1 MHCTSHF
8 FSYNESMNKKLIGI
22 LASGGLILTAAIW
35 GFAFVVVKDSVDTIP
50 PVYMVSIRYTIA
62 AVLLG
67 FVLIPQFKK
76 LNRYYWIHGAVTGL
90 MLALGYITQT
100 IGCKY
105 TTAGKNAFLT
115 TIYVILIPLIS
126 WPLNKKR
133 PHFVVFLSAVMA
145 LVGIGLLALRN
156 EGGVLGFNVGDILTL
171 ICGLFYALHIIFT
184 AKFSQDKNPVILT
197 WIQFIVAAVFSWA
210 VSPLIDGSFSVAL
223 LKSSRV
229 IFSML
234 YLGIFSSLVA
244 FLLQNICLKYMESS
258 LASLFLS
265 LESVFG
271 VIFSTIFLRERM
283 TLVMIIGCVLIFAA
297 ITIADQFHAKKQ

>member
-8 FSYNESMNKKLIGI
+8 FSYNERMNKKLIGI

-67 FVLIPQFKK
+67 FVLISQFKK

>member
-1 MHCTSHF
+1 
-8 FSYNESMNKKLIGI
+8 MNKKLIGI

-197 WIQFIVAAVFSWA
+197 WIQFIVAAVFSWS

-271 VIFSTIFLRERM
+271 VVFSTIFLRERM

-297 ITIADQFHAKKQ
+297 ITIADQFHENKQ

>member
-1 MHCTSHF
+1 
-8 FSYNESMNKKLIGI
+8 MNKKLIGI

-133 PHFVVFLSAVMA
+133 PHFVVFLSAVIA

-197 WIQFIVAAVFSWA
+197 WIQFIVAAVFSWS

-271 VIFSTIFLRERM
+271 VIFSAIFLRERM
-283 TLVMIIGCVLIFAA
+283 TLVMIFGCVLIFAA

>member
-1 MHCTSHF
+1 
-8 FSYNESMNKKLIGI
+8 MNKKLIGI
-22 LASGGLILTAAIW
+22 LASAGLILTAAIW

-62 AVLLG
+62 AVVLG

-76 LNRYYWIHGAVTGL
+76 LNRYYWIHGAITGL

-210 VSPLIDGSFSVAL
+210 VSPLVDGSFSVAL

-271 VIFSTIFLRERM
+271 VIFSAIFLRERM
-283 TLVMIIGCVLIFAA
+283 TLIMIIGCVLIFAA
-297 ITIADQFHAKKQ
+297 ITIADQFHAKE

>member
-1 MHCTSHF
+1 
-8 FSYNESMNKKLIGI
+8 MNKKLIGI

-197 WIQFIVAAVFSWA
+197 WIQFIVASVFSWA

-271 VIFSTIFLRERM
+271 VVFSTIFLRERM

>member
-1 MHCTSHF
+1 
-8 FSYNESMNKKLIGI
+8 MNKKVIGI

-197 WIQFIVAAVFSWA
+197 WIQFIVAAVFSWS

-297 ITIADQFHAKKQ
+297 ITIADQFHENKQ

>member
-1 MHCTSHF
+1 
-8 FSYNESMNKKLIGI
+8 MNKKLIGI

-67 FVLIPQFKK
+67 FVLISQFKK

>member
-1 MHCTSHF
+1 
-8 FSYNESMNKKLIGI
+8 MNKKLIGI

-67 FVLIPQFKK
+67 FVLISQFKK

-126 WPLNKKR
+126 WPLNKKH

-184 AKFSQDKNPVILT
+184 AKFSQDKNPVIFT

>member
-1 MHCTSHF
+1 
-8 FSYNESMNKKLIGI
+8 MNKKLIGI

-67 FVLIPQFKK
+67 FVLIPQFNK

>member
-8 FSYNESMNKKLIGI
+8 FSYNERMNKKLIGI

-67 FVLIPQFKK
+67 FVLISQFKK

-197 WIQFIVAAVFSWA
+197 WIQFIVASVFSWA

-297 ITIADQFHAKKQ
+297 ITIADQFHENKQ

>member
-1 MHCTSHF
+1 
-8 FSYNESMNKKLIGI
+8 MNKKLIGI
-22 LASGGLILTAAIW
+22 LASGGLILTSAIW

-76 LNRYYWIHGAVTGL
+76 LNRYYWIHGSVTGL

-297 ITIADQFHAKKQ
+297 ITIADQFHENKQ

>member
-1 MHCTSHF
+1 
-8 FSYNESMNKKLIGI
+8 MNKKLIGI

-184 AKFSQDKNPVILT
+184 AKFSKDKNPVILT
-197 WIQFIVAAVFSWA
+197 WIQFIVASVFSWA

>member
-1 MHCTSHF
+1 
-8 FSYNESMNKKLIGI
+8 MNKKLIGI

-67 FVLIPQFKK
+67 FVLISQFKK

-156 EGGVLGFNVGDILTL
+156 EGGVLGFNVGDSLTL

-271 VIFSTIFLRERM
+271 VIFSAIFLRERM
-283 TLVMIIGCVLIFAA
+283 TLVMLIGCVLIFAA

>member
-1 MHCTSHF
+1 
-8 FSYNESMNKKLIGI
+8 MNKKLIGI

-156 EGGVLGFNVGDILTL
+156 EGGVLGFNVGDSLTL

-197 WIQFIVAAVFSWA
+197 WIQFIVAAVFSWS

-271 VIFSTIFLRERM
+271 VIFSAIFLRERM

-297 ITIADQFHAKKQ
+297 ITIADQFHENKQ

>member
-1 MHCTSHF
+1 
-8 FSYNESMNKKLIGI
+8 MNKKLIGI

-156 EGGVLGFNVGDILTL
+156 EGGVLGFNIGDILTL

-271 VIFSTIFLRERM
+271 VIFSAIFLRERM

>member
-1 MHCTSHF
+1 
-8 FSYNESMNKKLIGI
+8 MNKKLIGI

-67 FVLIPQFKK
+67 FVLISQFKK
-76 LNRYYWIHGAVTGL
+76 LNRYYWIHGSVTGL

>member
-1 MHCTSHF
+1 
-8 FSYNESMNKKLIGI
+8 MNKKLIGI

-67 FVLIPQFKK
+67 FVLISQFKK

-184 AKFSQDKNPVILT
+184 AKFSQNKNPVILT

-229 IFSML
+229 FFSML

-297 ITIADQFHAKKQ
+297 ITIADQFHENKQ

>member
-1 MHCTSHF
+1 MTG
-8 FSYNESMNKKLIGI
+8 MNKKIVGV
-22 LASGGLILTAAIW
+22 LASAGLILTAAIW

-50 PVYMVSIRYTIA
+50 PVYMVAIRYTIA
-62 AVLLG
+62 AVVLG
-67 FVLIPQFKK
+67 FVLIPQLKK
-76 LNRYYWIHGAVTGL
+76 LNRHYWIHGAITGL
-90 MLALGYITQT
+90 MLAAGYITQT

-126 WPLNKKR
+126 WPLYKKR

-156 EGGVLGFNVGDILTL
+156 EGAALGFNVGDILTL
-171 ICGLFYALHIIFT
+171 ICGLFYAFHIIFT
-184 AKFSQDKNPVILT
+184 AKYSQDKNPVILT
-197 WIQFIVAAVFSWA
+197 WIQFIVTAVFSWA
-210 VSPLIDGSFSVAL
+210 VSPLIDGAFSLTL

-229 IFSML
+229 ICSML
-234 YLGIFSSLVA
+234 YLGIFSSLIA

-271 VIFSTIFLRERM
+271 VIFSAIFLRERM

-297 ITIADQFHAKKQ
+297 ITIADQFHAKEE

>member
-1 MHCTSHF
+1 
-8 FSYNESMNKKLIGI
+8 MNKKLIGI

-67 FVLIPQFKK
+67 FVLISQFKK

-184 AKFSQDKNPVILT
+184 AKFSQDKNPIILT

>member
-8 FSYNESMNKKLIGI
+8 FSYNERMNKKLIGI

-76 LNRYYWIHGAVTGL
+76 LNRYYWIHGSVTGL

>member
-1 MHCTSHF
+1 
-8 FSYNESMNKKLIGI
+8 MNKKLIGI

-271 VIFSTIFLRERM
+271 VIFSAIFLRERM

-297 ITIADQFHAKKQ
+297 ITIADQFHENKQ

>member
-1 MHCTSHF
+1 
-8 FSYNESMNKKLIGI
+8 MNKKLIGI

-76 LNRYYWIHGAVTGL
+76 LNRYYWIHGSVTGL

-271 VIFSTIFLRERM
+271 VVFSTIFLRERM

>member
-1 MHCTSHF
+1 
-8 FSYNESMNKKLIGI
+8 MNKKLIGI
-22 LASGGLILTAAIW
+22 LASGGLILTSAIW

-197 WIQFIVAAVFSWA
+197 WIQFIVASVFSWA

-297 ITIADQFHAKKQ
+297 ITIADQFHEKKQ

>member
-1 MHCTSHF
+1 
-8 FSYNESMNKKLIGI
+8 MNKKLIGI

-67 FVLIPQFKK
+67 FVLISQFKK
-76 LNRYYWIHGAVTGL
+76 LNRYYWIHGSVTGL

-271 VIFSTIFLRERM
+271 VVFSTIFLRERM

>member
-1 MHCTSHF
+1 
-8 FSYNESMNKKLIGI
+8 MNKKLIGI

-67 FVLIPQFKK
+67 FVLISQFKK
-76 LNRYYWIHGAVTGL
+76 LNRYYWIHGSVTGL

-171 ICGLFYALHIIFT
+171 ICGLFYALHIIST

-271 VIFSTIFLRERM
+271 VIFSAIFLRERM

>member
-1 MHCTSHF
+1 
-8 FSYNESMNKKLIGI
+8 MNKKLIGI

-76 LNRYYWIHGAVTGL
+76 LNRYYWIHGSVTGL

-197 WIQFIVAAVFSWA
+197 WIQFIVASVFSWA

-271 VIFSTIFLRERM
+271 VIFSAIFLRERM

-297 ITIADQFHAKKQ
+297 ITIADQFHENKQ

>member
-1 MHCTSHF
+1 
-8 FSYNESMNKKLIGI
+8 MNKKLIGI

-126 WPLNKKR
+126 WSLNKKR

-297 ITIADQFHAKKQ
+297 ITIADQFHENKQ

>member
-1 MHCTSHF
+1 
-8 FSYNESMNKKLIGI
+8 MNKKLIGI

-184 AKFSQDKNPVILT
+184 AKFSQDKNPLILT

-297 ITIADQFHAKKQ
+297 ITIADQFHENKQ

>member
-1 MHCTSHF
+1 
-8 FSYNESMNKKLIGI
+8 MNKKLIGI

-184 AKFSQDKNPVILT
+184 AKFSQNKNPVILT

>member
-1 MHCTSHF
+1 
-8 FSYNESMNKKLIGI
+8 MNKKLIGI

-197 WIQFIVAAVFSWA
+197 WIQFIVAAVFSWS

-283 TLVMIIGCVLIFAA
+283 TLVMIIGCVLIFAS

>member
-1 MHCTSHF
+1 
-8 FSYNESMNKKLIGI
+8 MNKKLIGI

-67 FVLIPQFKK
+67 FVLISQFKK

-297 ITIADQFHAKKQ
+297 ITIADQFHENKQ

>member
-197 WIQFIVAAVFSWA
+197 WIQFIVAAVFSWS

-297 ITIADQFHAKKQ
+297 ITIADQFHENKQ

>member
-1 MHCTSHF
+1 
-8 FSYNESMNKKLIGI
+8 MNKKLIGI

-197 WIQFIVAAVFSWA
+197 WIQFIVASVFSWA

-271 VIFSTIFLRERM
+271 VVFSTIFLRERM

-297 ITIADQFHAKKQ
+297 ITIADQFHENKQ

>member
-1 MHCTSHF
+1 
-8 FSYNESMNKKLIGI
+8 MNKKLIGI

-67 FVLIPQFKK
+67 FVLISQFKK
-76 LNRYYWIHGAVTGL
+76 LNRYYWIHGSVTGL

-297 ITIADQFHAKKQ
+297 ITIADQFHENKQ